1 MLCLPLRPIRW
12 QASDVESEIAPCF
25 LVAAPSLACPFFN
38 HTVVLLVD
46 HREDGSLGFV
56 VNKAAD
62 IELSSLLEQ
71 IGIEVDNASF
81 EGDPVMLGGPVSPE
95 TGWVVFD
102 PSVGP
107 HPGEGVLTLAPKLG
121 VSANLEVLEE
131 IAKGAGPERY
141 LMMLG
146 YAGWGPGQ
154 LDEEIREGS
163 WIAVDLD
170 PKLVFR
176 TPVEERWAAALA
188 TLGIDPARMAA
199 NVVADA

>member
-1 MLCLPLRPIRW
+1 
-12 QASDVESEIAPCF
+12 VESEIAPCL

-56 VNKAAD
+56 VNKPA
-62 IELSSLLEQ
+62 ELELGVLLEQ
-71 IGIEVDNASF
+71 IGIEVEERARR
-81 EGDPVMLGGPVSPE
+81 EATVMLGGPVSPE

-102 PSVGP
+102 PTHGE
-107 HPGEGVLTLAPKLG
+107 HPEEGVLSLHPSLG
-121 VSANLEVLEE
+121 VSANLEVLED
-131 IAKGAGPERY
+131 IARGAGPEDY
-141 LMMLG
+141 LMTLG

-170 PKLVFR
+170 PKLVFGI
-176 TPVEERWAAALA
+176 PIEERWTAALA
-188 TLGIDPARMAA
+188 TLGIDPAHVAA
-199 NVVADA
+199 SGVADA

>member
-1 MLCLPLRPIRW
+1 M
-12 QASDVESEIAPCF
+12 ESEIAPCF
-25 LVAAPSLACPFFN
+25 LVAAPSLTCPFFN

-46 HREDGSLGFV
+46 HRDDGSLGFV
-56 VNKAAD
+56 INKPAD
-62 IELSSLLEQ
+62 IELGSLLDQ
-71 IGIEVDNASF
+71 IGIDVDVPNF
-81 EGDPVMLGGPVSPE
+81 GEEPVMLGGPVSPE
-95 TGWVVFD
+95 TGWVIFD
-102 PSVGP
+102 QKTVAHPS
-107 HPGEGVLTLAPKLG
+107 EGVLSLTPELG

-131 IAKGAGPERY
+131 IARGDGPDSY

-154 LDEEIREGS
+154 LDQEIREGS

-176 TPVEERWAAALA
+176 TPVEDRWSAALA

-199 NVVADA
+199 TVVADA

>member
-1 MLCLPLRPIRW
+1 
-12 QASDVESEIAPCF
+12 VESEIAPCF

-46 HREDGSLGFV
+46 HRDDGSLGFV
-56 VNKAAD
+56 VNKPAD
-62 IELSSLLEQ
+62 IELGSLLDQ
-71 IGIEVDNASF
+71 IGVEVDITTF
-81 EGDPVMLGGPVSPE
+81 GDEPVMLGGPVSPE

-102 PSVGP
+102 PSAGA
-107 HPGEGVLTLAPKLG
+107 HPDEGILTLAPSLG

-131 IAKGAGPERY
+131 IAKGSGPERY

-170 PKLVFR
+170 PQLVFR

-199 NVVADA
+199 TVVADA